1 MDRGR
6 GLGWSQGVE
15 DGEHERGGDP
25 VDERH
30 GFAEGFFM
38 SRHERLDIKDM
49 SRHERLDIRDPCYVR
64 LEPGKMRQWLEGK
77 APEQVCGM
85 SNCWGRCPLATYLRE
100 ANDASD
106 IRVGEHTYRLLLPAG
121 DTGDC
126 PLPDWAMRFV
136 DYVDA
141 GPDLRRVTV
150 AEALELLERAAPAH
164 LWAQTQKAG

>member
-1 MDRGR
+1 
-6 GLGWSQGVE
+6 
-15 DGEHERGGDP
+15 
-25 VDERH
+25 
-30 GFAEGFFM
+30 
-38 SRHERLDIKDM
+38 
-49 SRHERLDIRDPCYVR
+49 
-64 LEPGKMRQWLEGK
+64 MRQWLEGK
-77 APEQVCGM
+77 APEQVCGT

-100 ANDASD
+100 AHDASD
-106 IRVGEHTYRLLLPAG
+106 VRVGEHTYRMILAAG

-136 DYVDA
+136 DDVDA

>member
-1 MDRGR
+1 
-6 GLGWSQGVE
+6 
-15 DGEHERGGDP
+15 
-25 VDERH
+25 
-30 GFAEGFFM
+30 M
-38 SRHERLDIKDM
+38 SKQ
-49 SRHERLDIRDPCYVR
+49 ERLDIRDPRYVR

-100 ANDASD
+100 ANGAYD
-106 IRVGEHTYRLLLPAG
+106 IRVGEHTYRMLLPEG

-150 AEALELLERAAPAH
+150 AEALELLERAASPRV
-164 LWAQTQKAG
+164 WAQTQKAG